1 MHDLE
6 KEPFFSELDF
16 QTTDAE
22 IDKALKRLNTNSSPG
37 PDRISG
43 AYLLIGKAILTPAL
57 KLFFNKM
64 FSSAT
69 QANIFSFNFLKP
81 IFKKGDPSDPDKYR
95 GIAIG
100 STIAK
105 VFDLIILQRLESQV
119 SRTNPLSLTR

>member
-16 QTTDAE
+16 QITDAE